1 LGRITTADYD
11 APKELVESACE
22 VLKVASESGK
32 VKRGTN
38 EATKAIER
46 GIAKLVFIAEDTD
59 PVEIVLHLPLLCKD
73 RDVPYIIVPEKKL
86 LGSYVN
92 LMVSTSAACII
103 DPGRADRE
111 LESII
116 QKIRAL
122 RKS

>member
-1 LGRITTADYD
+1 MGRITTADYD